1 MIHPKK
7 LAQLAKKFQQKM
19 ASAGSARHTA
29 VTGDDCCSTASS
41 LAGKGHCAVYTA
53 DGARF
58 EVPLPYLATSLFGE
72 LLTMSQE
79 EFGFAGDD
87 GRITLPCDSS
97 VMEYVLCLLRRDASE
112 EVEKAFLSSIARPCH
127 NVELISHQ
135 FALAKKLQQ
144 KMVSA
149 GGARHMASTS
159 GDCCSTSSSVAGKGH
174 CVVYTA
180 DGVRFEVPLPYLG
193 TSLFGEL
200 LTMSQEEFGFSGDC
214 GRITLPCDSAKV
226 HLAKNITD
234 MISSRKLAQL
244 AKKWQ
249 RMVASSGRPTASID
263 GCCSTATAYVADKG
277 HCVLYTTDGVRFE
290 VPLMYLNTAV
300 FCELLRMSQEEFG
313 FASDDKI
320 TLPCDAKVMEYVMSI
335 WESTEETTKWSSHE
349 MLLAKQSTFY
359 RIRNGTDP
367 DKLECWTQLTF
378 SPWTPKQNHHFIH
391 KFNRIPSSVTTTSY
405 KNFRQER
412 RATMI
417 SAKRLAQ
424 MAKKWQRMAAL
435 GRKRLTWTMAKEI
448 DECCS
453 SVAVKGHCIMYTANG
468 RRFEVPLAFLTTTI
482 FAELLRMSQEE
493 FGFTSDGVITLPC
506 DAEVME
512 YVMCL
517 LKRNAS
523 EEVVRAFLS
532 TIVKPC
538 HYGFAP
544 SLGFVQQVAA
554 SSY

>member
-1 MIHPKK
+1 
-7 LAQLAKKFQQKM
+7 
-19 ASAGSARHTA
+19 
-29 VTGDDCCSTASS
+29 
-41 LAGKGHCAVYTA
+41 
-53 DGARF
+53 
-58 EVPLPYLATSLFGE
+58 
-72 LLTMSQE
+72 
-79 EFGFAGDD
+79 
-87 GRITLPCDSS
+87 
-97 VMEYVLCLLRRDASE
+97 
-112 EVEKAFLSSIARPCH
+112 
-127 NVELISHQ
+127 
-135 FALAKKLQQ
+135 
-144 KMVSA
+144 
-149 GGARHMASTS
+149 
-159 GDCCSTSSSVAGKGH
+159 
-174 CVVYTA
+174 
-180 DGVRFEVPLPYLG
+180 
-193 TSLFGEL
+193 
-200 LTMSQEEFGFSGDC
+200 
-214 GRITLPCDSAKV
+214 
-226 HLAKNITD
+226 

-277 HCVLYTTDGVRFE
+277 HCVLYTTDGVRFEVPLMFLNTVVFCELLRMSQEEFGFASDNKITLPCDSSVMEFVMKLAQLAKKWQRMVASSGRLSSSGRPTASIDDYCSTATAYVADKGHCVLYTNDGVWFE